1 MGFDKHMSNRRRL
14 ARERLEIYLV
24 HLILRSR
31 PVIMIA
37 GLLLMMYAVVTLFV
51 NPIAGVPVLVPAIHL
66 LLLSNSFP
74 IVLYTSRFIAWLA
87 TLREDD
93 NGISG

>member
-1 MGFDKHMSNRRRL
+1 MSNRRRL

-24 HLILRSR
+24 HLILGSR

-51 NPIAGVPVLVPAIHL
+51 NSIAGVLMLVPAVLL

-74 IVLYTSRFIAWLA
+74 VVLYTSRFIAWLA
-87 TLREDD
+87 TFWGRYD
-93 NGISG
+93 